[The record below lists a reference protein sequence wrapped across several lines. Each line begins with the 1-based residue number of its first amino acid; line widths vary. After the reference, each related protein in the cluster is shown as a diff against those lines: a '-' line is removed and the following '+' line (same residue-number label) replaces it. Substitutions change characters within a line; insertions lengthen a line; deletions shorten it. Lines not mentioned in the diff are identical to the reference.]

1 MYSSLQL
8 LMSSFPQI
16 LVYLRPSPKCAR
28 RRPMPVLLGQLVLVM
43 LMTKDRPHQPRCM
56 GQRDTTF
63 SLMVELHRTLHCAK
77 LSLKTPSC
85 FGGTRCKIP
94 PSTS

>member
-16 LVYLRPSPKCAR
+16 LVNLRPSPKCAR
-28 RRPMPVLLGQLVLVM
+28 RRPGPVLLGQLVLVM

-56 GQRDTTF
+56 GRRNTTF

>member
-16 LVYLRPSPKCAR
+16 LVYLRPSPKRAK
-28 RRPMPVLLGQLVLVM
+28 RRPGPVLLGQLVLVM

-56 GQRDTTF
+56 GLRDTTF
-63 SLMVELHRTLHCAK
+63 SLIVELHRTLHCAK
-77 LSLKTPSC
+77 LSLKMPSC